1 MTRAKNQM
9 SGAIMPLETP
19 LLALIADDTTRE
31 TLRGVAR
38 QLGLNGALVGEGGAA
53 AARTLLATTKPPSVL
68 IVDITGSEDPARD
81 IEGLAEICQSTT
93 AIIAVGLL
101 NDVRLYRRL
110 REAGAEDYL
119 VKPVTGEML
128 AAALAAATAPKA
140 IMAPLPAS
148 PNGARRIALIGSRG
162 GTGTTTLAV
171 SVAWELAK
179 SRRKVVLLDLDLH
192 FGSVA
197 ISLDIEPGRG
207 LRDLLTN
214 PDRIDTLL
222 IDAAAGRAGDHLR
235 ILSAEEPLEDTF
247 ELSPEGL
254 SAVLDSLSASAEFIV
269 IDIPRVLGPLS
280 REVLATADIIGVVT
294 DLSLPA
300 MRDTQRLVGLIKS
313 VHGDAQTLIIANR
326 VGGVPG
332 EISLADFERAIGAKV
347 DYSIRF
353 DKTAAVAAAEAAKP
367 LAEVAKAPQTQKA
380 LRDLT
385 DRLTGTASGDKAK
398 PSSLFKGLFGG

>member
-1 MTRAKNQM
+1 MASAKPQM
-9 SGAIMPLETP
+9 SGAIMPLEPP

-53 AARTLLATTKPPSVL
+53 AARTLLATTKPPGLL
-68 IVDITGSEDPARD
+68 IVDITGSEEPIQD
-81 IEGLAEICQSTT
+81 IAELASLCEGAT
-93 AIIAVGLL
+93 AIIAVGLV

-119 VKPVTGEML
+119 VKPVTGDML
-128 AAALAAATAPKA
+128 AAALAAAIAAKASAAPV
-140 IMAPLPAS
+140 PS
-148 PNGARRIALIGSRG
+148 SSNGARRIALIGSRG

-192 FGSVA
+192 FGSTA
-197 ISLDIEPGRG
+197 LSLDIEPGRG
-207 LRDLLTN
+207 LRDLLVN

-254 SAVLDSLSASAEFIV
+254 ATVLETLSASSDFVV
-269 IDIPRVLGPLS
+269 IDVPRVLGPLS
-280 REVLATADIIGVVT
+280 RQVLATADIVGVVT

-300 MRDTQRLVGLIKS
+300 MRDTQRLVAMIKS
-313 VHGDAQTLIIANR
+313 VRDDAQTVIIANR
-326 VGGVPG
+326 VGGVAG
-332 EISLADFERAIGAKV
+332 EIGLADFERAIGAKV
-347 DYSIRF
+347 DYTVRF
-353 DKTAAVAAAEAAKP
+353 DKTSAVAAAEAAKP
-367 LAEVAKAPQTQKA
+367 LAEVAKTAQTQKS
-380 LRDLT
+380 LRDLS
-385 DRLTGTASGDKAK
+385 DGLSGGTSNAK
-398 PSSLFKGLFGG
+398 TKSSSLFKGLFGA

>member
-1 MTRAKNQM
+1 MAIATPQM

-53 AARTLLATTKPPSVL
+53 AARTLLATTKPPGLL
-68 IVDITGSEDPARD
+68 IVDIAGSEDPVQD
-81 IEGLAEICQSTT
+81 IEDLAGLCQATT
-93 AIIAVGLL
+93 AIVAVGLV

-110 REAGAEDYL
+110 REVGAEDYL

-128 AAALAAATAPKA
+128 TAALAAAMAPKA
-140 IMAPLPAS
+140 VPAPAPAS
-148 PNGARRIALIGSRG
+148 PNGARQIALIGSRG

-171 SVAWELAK
+171 SLAWDLAK

-192 FGSVA
+192 FGSTA
-197 ISLDIEPGRG
+197 LSLDIEPGRG
-207 LRDLLTN
+207 LRDLLAN

-222 IDAAAGRAGDHLR
+222 IDAAAGRVGEHLH
-235 ILSAEEPLEDTF
+235 ILSAEEPLEDWF
-247 ELSPEGL
+247 ELSPGGL
-254 SAVLDSLSASAEFIV
+254 STVLETLSSSSEFVV
-269 IDIPRVLGPLS
+269 IDVPRVLGPLS
-280 REVLATADIIGVVT
+280 REVLATADVIGVVT

-300 MRDTQRLVGLIKS
+300 MRDTQRLVAMIKALR
-313 VHGDAQTLIIANR
+313 GDAQPLIIANR

-332 EISLADFERAIGAKV
+332 EIGLADFERAIGAKV

-353 DKTAAVAAAEAAKP
+353 DKIAAVAAAEAAKP
-367 LAEVAKAPQTQKA
+367 LAEVAKTPQTLKS
-380 LRDLT
+380 LRELT
-385 DRLTGTASGDKAK
+385 DGLAGARLAEKAK